1 MMPQLMQRIGIPF
14 VLLCLA
20 TLYFL
25 EVRGGK
31 AQDMMLIGPVYY
43 LMVVLFFINAATDL
57 RDILR
62 ERGKE
67 AAASKEGDSLKR
79 ILSFGG
85 LAILLVIILPW
96 AGFLVSAT
104 LFVFATLMLFEVE
117 NKTLL
122 YVMPIV
128 VPLTLYALFEYAFGV
143 ELPTGVFGF

>member
-20 TLYFL
+20 TLYFM

-43 LMVVLFFINAATDL
+43 LMVVLFVINAATDL

-67 AAASKEGDSLKR
+67 AAARKEEDSLKR

-85 LAILLVIILPW
+85 LAILLVIALPW

-104 LFVFATLMLFEVE
+104 LFVFSALMLFEVT
-117 NKTLL
+117 NKALL
-122 YVMPIV
+122 YVMPIGV
-128 VPLTLYALFEYAFGV
+128 ALTLYALFEYVFGV
-143 ELPTGVFGF
+143 ELPASFLGF

>member
-62 ERGKE
+62 GIIARG
-67 AAASKEGDSLKR
+67 L
-79 ILSFGG
+79 G
-85 LAILLVIILPW
+85 LR
-96 AGFLVSAT
+96 
-104 LFVFATLMLFEVE
+104 
-117 NKTLL
+117 
-122 YVMPIV
+122 
-128 VPLTLYALFEYAFGV
+128 
-143 ELPTGVFGF
+143 